1 MHYKICIIDVAIN
14 LDVQLLRNSALFLW
28 QHEDNFMTKYL
39 SLKER
44 ISIYIY
50 ISLMEYVPA
59 LSDTC
64 RTLVTQ
70 HFVIPIF
77 IKVWPLIIIFKEG
90 YFCVFI

>member
-64 RTLVTQ
+64 MSHFGYPALCNNTCRTIL
-70 HFVIPIF
+70 
-77 IKVWPLIIIFKEG
+77 
-90 YFCVFI
+90 